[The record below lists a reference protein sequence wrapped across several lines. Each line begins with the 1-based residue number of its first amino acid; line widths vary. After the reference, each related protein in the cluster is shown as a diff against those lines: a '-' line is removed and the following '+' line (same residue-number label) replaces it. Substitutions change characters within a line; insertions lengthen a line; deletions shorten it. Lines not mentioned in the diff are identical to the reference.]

1 MSDDLVVA
9 SLGPEHFGLHLPVK
23 REYRDKG
30 EHQSNGQFNSSTVPV
45 RFRSRERLHQMS
57 DLWQVS
63 TRPTSEFP
71 ACTQPELHSQR
82 QHK

>member
-9 SLGPEHFGLHLPVK
+9 SLGPEHFGLHLPMK

-45 RFRSRERLHQMS
+45 RFRSRAASPSDERSLAGLNKT
-57 DLWQVS
+57 D
-63 TRPTSEFP
+63 
-71 ACTQPELHSQR
+71 
-82 QHK
+82 K